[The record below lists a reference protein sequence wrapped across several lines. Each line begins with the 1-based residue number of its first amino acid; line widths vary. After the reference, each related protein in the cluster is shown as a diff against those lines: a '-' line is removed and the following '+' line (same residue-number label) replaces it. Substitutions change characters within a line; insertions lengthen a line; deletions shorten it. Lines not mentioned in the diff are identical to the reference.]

1 MTLEF
6 DTRVDKRLKL
16 KLRKI
21 LGLITTF
28 VEVRGEKLIW
38 WNFFG
43 YLILNRVNTRIL
55 SGTSFN
61 ANIFN

>member
-1 MTLEF
+1 MALEF

-28 VEVRGEKLIW
+28 VEVRGETLIW